1 MNMKINYIDNTIDLK
16 NSVNVI
22 EIENKN
28 YFYRFVNDLYSIYN
42 IGYSDNI
49 SFFKKDEEKNL
60 NGKIKIFI
68 NFFDFQFDSKKYIN
82 DLSKYVNENIDES
95 DRNNLFNLY
104 NKIIKLY
111 KRILNNID
119 LPLNIEEN
127 VTIDNL
133 TKLVKL
139 SINYNNE
146 LLDNLLL
153 LIDLE
158 KALNTKNILIF
169 VNLKQYLNKTELI
182 EFYKYAVYNEIKLLL
197 IDSQTYGTTV
207 EYEKKLI
214 IDGDLDE
221 FML

>member
-1 MNMKINYIDNTIDLK
+1 MNMKVNYIDNIIDLK
-16 NSVNVI
+16 NNVNVI
-22 EIENKN
+22 EIENKK

-42 IGYSDNI
+42 IGYSDDV
-49 SFFKKDEEKNL
+49 SFFKKGEEKNV

-82 DLSKYVNENIDES
+82 DLSKYVNENIDEG
-95 DRNNLFNLY
+95 DRNNLVNLY

-119 LPLNIEEN
+119 LPLNIEEDI
-127 VTIDNL
+127 TIDNL
-133 TKLVKL
+133 TKFVKI
-139 SINYNNE
+139 SINYHNE

-158 KALNTKNILIF
+158 KVLNTKNILVF

-182 EFYKYAVYNEIKLLL
+182 ELYKYAIYNEIKLIL
-197 IDSQTYGTTV
+197 IDSQSYGTTI

-214 IDGDLDE
+214 IDEDLDE
-221 FML
+221 FVL